1 MNSRHLSGLV
11 ALLMLG
17 MTGVTHAEDCQISLS
32 QPVVDYHEMR
42 QDTIEA
48 TQQDWHKM
56 ADRDITVNVF
66 CPQTQQMAVLLRGT
80 AGDKGRFLF
89 GQSGGVAVKID
100 NMTVDGKS
108 YSVGKT
114 VDQLNFTPEN
124 GTPTPLYLRN
134 NEAVIAFSHLTDQT
148 TLESDLSWS
157 LLTK

>member
-17 MTGVTHAEDCQISLS
+17 MTGGTHAEDCQISLS

-42 QDTIEA
+42 RDTIEA

-80 AGDKGRFLF
+80 AGDKGRFLL
-89 GQSGGVAVKID
+89 GSPVVSRSK
-100 NMTVDGKS
+100 
-108 YSVGKT
+108 
-114 VDQLNFTPEN
+114 
-124 GTPTPLYLRN
+124 
-134 NEAVIAFSHLTDQT
+134 LTT
-148 TLESDLSWS
+148 
-157 LLTK
+157 